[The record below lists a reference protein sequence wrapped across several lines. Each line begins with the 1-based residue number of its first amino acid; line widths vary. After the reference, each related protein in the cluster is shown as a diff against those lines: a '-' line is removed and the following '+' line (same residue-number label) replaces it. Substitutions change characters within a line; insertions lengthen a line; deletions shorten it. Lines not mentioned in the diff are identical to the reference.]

1 VTSGSDQ
8 RGHKVH
14 EGKKASNPELSL
26 ALTWGLL
33 RCSQDPA
40 GAAALLAA
48 LEANASLAAPSAAE
62 ARYLHGVVRL
72 DGADACGGRFRAI
85 ISGVDR
91 PVRIP
96 GGHIQ

>member
-1 VTSGSDQ
+1 MASGSDQ

-48 LEANASLAAPSAAE
+48 LEANASPAAPSAAE
-62 ARYLHGVVRL
+62 ARYLHGVWL
-72 DGADACGGRFRAI
+72 EGADACGGRFRAI
-85 ISGVDR
+85 VSGVDR